1 MSHWNHRVLKQTLPD
16 GTEWYTVREVYY
28 NDDGSIFAYTERPVE
43 IAGESLAELRQEIE
57 WILACLD
64 QEMLIE
70 GEVEFV
76 DDENELD
83 DSAVFHSIDDLWTA
97 ISEGSSSDE

>member
-57 WILACLD
+57 LILACLD
-64 QEMLIE
+64 KEMLIE

-76 DDENELD
+76 DDKNEQD
-83 DSAVFHSIDDLWTA
+83 DSAVFYSIDDLWPA
-97 ISEGSSSDE
+97 INEGSSSDE

>member
-1 MSHWNHRVLKQTLPD
+1 
-16 GTEWYTVREVYY
+16 
-28 NDDGSIFAYTERPVE
+28 
-43 IAGESLAELRQEIE
+43 
-57 WILACLD
+57 
-64 QEMLIE
+64 MLIE

>member
-1 MSHWNHRVLKQTLPD
+1 MSHWNHRVLKQILPD
-16 GTEWYTVREVYY
+16 GTEWYTVREVFY
-28 NDDGSIFAYTERPVE
+28 NDDGTIFAYTEKPVE

-57 WILACLD
+57 WILACLG

-70 GEVEFV
+70 DEVEFV
-76 DDENELD
+76 GDENELE

-97 ISEGSSSDE
+97 ISENSSSDE